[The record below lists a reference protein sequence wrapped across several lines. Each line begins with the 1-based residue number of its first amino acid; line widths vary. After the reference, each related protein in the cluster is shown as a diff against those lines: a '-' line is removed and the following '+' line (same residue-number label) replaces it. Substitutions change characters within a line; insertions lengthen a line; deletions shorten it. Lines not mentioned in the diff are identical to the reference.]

1 MESFPTRG
9 SPDPWRLSIDAAE
22 RLVADV
28 VLLRRTRV
36 PTLGGSVLWAKAAVR
51 QVTQKTWS
59 RSFPLALLWTR
70 RAASSRVNRSDVIL
84 LAKRGTVDWACQS
97 WMQDLRAFIERLAF
111 TTRVVVV
118 TFLVVLAVVL
128 LFDFEFSSLEISRLL
143 TWAPPVRFA
152 LSFDGPG

>member
-1 MESFPTRG
+1 MEPLI
-9 SPDPWRLSIDAAE
+9 SPC
-22 RLVADV
+22 
-28 VLLRRTRV
+28 
-36 PTLGGSVLWAKAAVR
+36 
-51 QVTQKTWS
+51 
-59 RSFPLALLWTR
+59 ALLWTQPHAGHPFR
-70 RAASSRVNRSDVIL
+70 LRVRGRPVSRAASSRVNRSDVIL

>member
-1 MESFPTRG
+1 
-9 SPDPWRLSIDAAE
+9 
-22 RLVADV
+22 
-28 VLLRRTRV
+28 
-36 PTLGGSVLWAKAAVR
+36 
-51 QVTQKTWS
+51 
-59 RSFPLALLWTR
+59 
-70 RAASSRVNRSDVIL
+70 
-84 LAKRGTVDWACQS
+84 VDWACQS